1 MAGVGLQLN
10 CIPDEVQDVVMCDVV
25 HPKVDVDLLGQL
37 PAIKITAVTTAID
50 IIMVSKKIV
59 HNLEEEENAHE
70 THTQAC
76 MHARTDAR
84 IHTRMHAHTHT
95 RLVY

>member
-10 CIPDEVQDVVMCDVV
+10 CIPDEVQDVVMRDVV
-25 HPKVDVDLLGQL
+25 HSKVDVDLLSQL
-37 PAIKITAVTTAID
+37 PAVKITAVTTAID

-70 THTQAC
+70 THT
-76 MHARTDAR
+76 
-84 IHTRMHAHTHT
+84 HTHT
-95 RLVY
+95 HKVIVMKTSPHSPHTYQHN